1 MKLAV
6 SLAALAVVLMTSSA
20 LAKDPKTDSSTTNA
34 KPTAANAA
42 AFIARAEKEL
52 FDYSVDASRVAW
64 VNATYITDDTD
75 ALAAQ
80 SGAKGTEMAV
90 RFALEAAKYRSEER
104 RVGKECVSTCRFR
117 WAPYP

>member
-75 ALAAQ
+75 ALTAQ
-80 SGAKGTEMAV
+80 SGAKG
-90 RFALEAAKYRSEER
+90 RSEEHTSELQSLMR
-104 RVGKECVSTCRFR
+104 ISYAVFCLKQKNKI
-117 WAPYP
+117 YKK

>member
-64 VNATYITDDTD
+64 VNATYITDDRLD
-75 ALAAQ
+75 Q
-80 SGAKGTEMAV
+80 GVRSVRDGVAV
-90 RFALEAAKYRSEER
+90 RLDEPNEDHGSVQVRPQETSDLKS
-104 RVGKECVSTCRFR
+104 VV
-117 WAPYP
+117 

>member
-34 KPTAANAA
+34 KTTAANAA

-52 FDYSVDASRVAW
+52 FDSSVDARRVAW
-64 VNATYITDDTD
+64 VNATNITVDRE
-75 ALAAQ
+75 AWAAQ
-80 SGAKGTEMAV
+80 AGAKGTEQGGATRGATV
-90 RFALEAAKYRSEER
+90 
-104 RVGKECVSTCRFR
+104 CRKG
-117 WAPYP
+117 

>member
-64 VNATYITDDTD
+64 VSATYITDDTD
-75 ALAAQ
+75 DRKSVV
-80 SGAKGTEMAV
+80 SGKSVSV
-90 RFALEAAKYRSEER
+90 RVDLRGR
-104 RVGKECVSTCRFR
+104 RTIKKKTKQKTKKKN
-117 WAPYP
+117 